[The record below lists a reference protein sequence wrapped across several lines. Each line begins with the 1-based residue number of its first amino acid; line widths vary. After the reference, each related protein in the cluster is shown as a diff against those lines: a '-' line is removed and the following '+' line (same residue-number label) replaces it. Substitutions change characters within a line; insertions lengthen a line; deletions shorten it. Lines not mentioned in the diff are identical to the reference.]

1 MSEIAICQ
9 NIISMRSLN
18 GKDEYD
24 IFCDLNEASIAD
36 RYLRAALGVILVA
49 GSHSR
54 HRRMKSVNNGSSH
67 PAIYCVQIL
76 YPDIYYVQ
84 ILYPQIYYEQ
94 ITDPVYGTHS
104 FLSFVYCFDDPD
116 GGFTFEGSL
125 QFP

>member
-67 PAIYCVQIL
+67 PAIYCVL
-76 YPDIYYVQ
+76 YNVYHIYC
-84 ILYPQIYYEQ
+84 
-94 ITDPVYGTHS
+94 THS
-104 FLSFVYCFDDPD
+104 FLSFVYCYDDPD